1 MSTVRKDHVRKE
13 GLSTTRAEAAARLR
27 EVADWVD
34 RGSLE
39 TPDGSIVVPEAVY
52 FELDVARKVKE
63 DRLRFEIEAE
73 VHWEEP
79 PPGDSG

>member
-1 MSTVRKDHVRKE
+1 VLCLETGG
-13 GLSTTRAEAAARLR
+13 GLFPAYPG
-27 EVADWVD
+27 
-34 RGSLE
+34 RGSLRAAFRQR
-39 TPDGSIVVPEAVY
+39 GRAGIAVPEAVY